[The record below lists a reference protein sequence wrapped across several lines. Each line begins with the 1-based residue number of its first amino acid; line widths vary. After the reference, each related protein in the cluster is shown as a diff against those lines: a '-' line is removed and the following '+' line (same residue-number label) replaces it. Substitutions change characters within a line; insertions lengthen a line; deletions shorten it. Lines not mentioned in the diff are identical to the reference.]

1 MTEGYVGAPNKKVS
15 YEKTGWIYF
24 ISVRSRDYPMKV
36 LVVYK
41 GLAERIKAEL
51 PADIEVVYPKVGT
64 DDELVGLAK
73 DVEVIVATR
82 LSPVVAENA
91 PKLKLLQKTGAGV
104 DDMPF
109 EALKEG
115 TFIAN
120 TSGSNPVPL
129 AEGAVALVIALA
141 KRIVPRHLMFKEG
154 REEKRGVLLSGK
166 TAGVLGM
173 GAIGVEVAKRLK
185 AMGMKVMG
193 LRRERN
199 DKLRDELSI
208 DWLGGVW
215 ELDHLMKESDFLVV
229 TVPLT
234 PDTEGMLGER
244 EFNLMKKGSY
254 VVNVAR
260 AAIIQEK
267 PMYEALKS
275 GKLAGA
281 GIDVWWQPHF
291 WDPLWNL
298 EGNQAS
304 KYPYWELDN
313 VICIAHQIGSSDSQ
327 SDASLKIMV
336 DNILRIKVG
345 LPPTNLVDKKLRY

>member
-1 MTEGYVGAPNKKVS
+1 
-15 YEKTGWIYF
+15 
-24 ISVRSRDYPMKV
+24 MKV

-41 GLAERIKAEL
+41 GLAERIKALL
-51 PADIEVVYPKVGT
+51 PEDIDVVYPEVGT
-64 DDELVGLAK
+64 DEELVSLAK
-73 DVEVIVATR
+73 DVEIIVSTR

-91 PKLKLLQKTGAGV
+91 PMLKLLQKTGAGV

-109 EALKEG
+109 EALKEE
-115 TFIAN
+115 TYMAN

-129 AEGAVALVIALA
+129 AEGAVALVMALA
-141 KRIVPRHLMFKEG
+141 KRIVPRHIAFTGG
-154 REEKRGVLLSGK
+154 RENTRGVLLTGK

-173 GAIGVEVAKRLK
+173 GAIGSEVAVRLK
-185 AMGMKVMG
+185 VLGMKVMG

-199 DKLRDELSI
+199 EELRKELGI
-208 DWLGGVW
+208 EWLGGVD
-215 ELDHLMKESDFLVV
+215 ELDYLMKESDFLVV

-234 PDTEGMLGER
+234 PDTEGMLGEH
-244 EFNLMKKGSY
+244 EFGLMKRGSY

-267 PMYEALKS
+267 PLYDALKS
-275 GKLAGA
+275 GRLAGA

-291 WDPLWNL
+291 WDPLWNV
-298 EGNQAS
+298 ENKPAS

-327 SDASLKIMV
+327 SEASLGIMV
-336 DNILRIKVG
+336 ENIIRVRDGREPI
-345 LPPTNLVDKKLRY
+345 NLVDKKLRY

>member
-1 MTEGYVGAPNKKVS
+1 
-15 YEKTGWIYF
+15 
-24 ISVRSRDYPMKV
+24 MKV

-41 GLAERIKAEL
+41 GLAERIKARL
-51 PADIEVVYPKVGT
+51 PDDIEVVYPEVGT
-64 DDELVGLAK
+64 DEELVALAK
-73 DVEVIVATR
+73 HVEVIVSTR

-109 EALKEG
+109 DALKEE
-115 TFIAN
+115 TYMAN

-129 AEGAVALVIALA
+129 AEGAVALVMALA
-141 KRIVPRHLMFKEG
+141 KRIVPRHKTFMGG
-154 REEKRGVLLSGK
+154 REGTRGVLVTGK

-173 GAIGVEVAKRLK
+173 GAIGSEVAKRLK
-185 AMGMKVMG
+185 ALGMNVIG

-199 DKLRDELSI
+199 EELRKELGI
-208 DWLGGVW
+208 DWLGGVD
-215 ELDHLMKESDFLVV
+215 ELDNIMKESDFLVV

-234 PDTEGMLGER
+234 PDTEGMLGEH
-244 EFNLMKKGSY
+244 EFSLMKEGSY

-267 PMYEALKS
+267 PLYDVLKS

-291 WDPLWNL
+291 WDTLWNV
-298 EGNQAS
+298 EDKPAS

-327 SDASLKIMV
+327 SEASLGIMV
-336 DNILRIKVG
+336 ENIIRTRDG
-345 LPPTNLVDKKLRY
+345 LPPVNQVDKKLRY

>member
-1 MTEGYVGAPNKKVS
+1 
-15 YEKTGWIYF
+15 
-24 ISVRSRDYPMKV
+24 MKV

-41 GLAERIKAEL
+41 GLAQRIEERL
-51 PADIEVVYPKVGT
+51 PDDIEVVYPEMGT
-64 DDELVGLAK
+64 DEELVELAR
-73 DVEVIVATR
+73 DVEVIVSTR
-82 LSPVVAENA
+82 LSAVVAENA

-109 EALKEG
+109 DALKEHMYM
-115 TFIAN
+115 AN

-129 AEGAVALVIALA
+129 AEGAISLVWALA
-141 KRIVPRHLMFKEG
+141 KRIVPRHLTFQGG
-154 REEKRGVLLSGK
+154 RESTRGVLLMGK
-166 TAGVLGM
+166 TAGILGM
-173 GAIGVEVAKRLK
+173 GAIGSEVATRLK
-185 AMGMKVMG
+185 AMGMRVMG

-199 DKLRDELSI
+199 DEIRDELGI
-208 DWLGGVW
+208 DWLGGVD

-234 PDTEGMLGER
+234 PDTEGMVGEHQLS
-244 EFNLMKKGSY
+244 LMKDGSY
-254 VVNVAR
+254 VVSVAR

-267 PMYEALKS
+267 PLYEALKS

-291 WDPLWNL
+291 WDPLWNVD
-298 EGNQAS
+298 GNPAS
-304 KYPYWELDN
+304 KYPFWELDN

-336 DNILRIKVG
+336 ENIIRTRDGK
-345 LPPTNLVDKKLRY
+345 PPVNQVDKVLRY